1 MSYKEVSSKMKYTK
15 HKKSFFTVILPQYT
29 DFIKRNKLIT
39 ILFGHKQQKESAL
52 TNGFLK

>member
-1 MSYKEVSSKMKYTK
+1 MKYTK